1 MKHKT
6 YIVTVPSKSVLDGY
20 IESHPWYDSTMKT
33 IPGKAK
39 MRQIELSMEEI
50 AQNIEKL
57 GWCIFPITAEIGAV
71 KSYRKIGM
79 TVVFIQHYYRDFRAD
94 YKEYLNIL

>member
-1 MKHKT
+1 MRHET
-6 YIVTVPSKSVLDGY
+6 YIVDVPS
-20 IESHPWYDSTMKT
+20 ESGLSTC
-33 IPGKAK
+33 
-39 MRQIELSMEEI
+39 IELHPYFHTTLKPIPIKQRMELSVEEI

-57 GWCIFPITAEIGAV
+57 GWCIFPITAEIDAV

-79 TVVFIQHYYRDFRAD
+79 TVVFIRHYYRDFKAD